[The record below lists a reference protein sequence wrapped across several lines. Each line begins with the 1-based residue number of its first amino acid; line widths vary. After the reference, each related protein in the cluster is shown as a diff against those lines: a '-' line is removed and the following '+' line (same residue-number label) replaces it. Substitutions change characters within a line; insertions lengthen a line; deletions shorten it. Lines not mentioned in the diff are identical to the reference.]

1 MKGAEKSMRTMLIAL
16 VLSVI
21 AFAPA
26 LPASAQEIPC
36 TLLMERF
43 SRFPFAQVISLDEKG
58 GCGIIYADV
67 YGKLHIIRSTEK
79 GWKLEWEL
87 TNLGSKIRKFF
98 VRDLE
103 GDGTREII
111 IATRDGRILVYSMGT
126 YQNVWENLE
135 DNFTVIQVI
144 EVANVD
150 DDSQLE
156 FVFIAD
162 GRMHIVDGVSKSK
175 QVVSQ
180 RTFDATEIIVANIDK
195 DPQVEVVL
203 NSGLILDS
211 RFYNVDVAWDK
222 PFGDRITLFDMNND
236 GMPEIIGEF
245 SDYSLRIFDAYA
257 RREVW

>member
-1 MKGAEKSMRTMLIAL
+1 MTIVLAVAML
-16 VLSVI
+16 
-21 AFAPA
+21 AFVSAAAIPA
-26 LPASAQEIPC
+26 RGQEIPC
-36 TLLMERF
+36 SLLMEKF

-67 YGKLHIIRSTEK
+67 YGSLHIIRSTAK

-103 GDGTREII
+103 GDGAQEII
-111 IATRDGRILVYSMGT
+111 IATMDGRILVYAMGT

-150 DDSQLE
+150 DDPQLE

-162 GRMHIVDGVSKSK
+162 GRMNIVDGVSKSK

-180 RTFDATEIIVANIDK
+180 RTFDATEIIVENIDK

-203 NSGLILDS
+203 NSGIILDS
-211 RFYNVDVAWDK
+211 RFYNVELAWDK
-222 PFGDRITLFDMNND
+222 AFGDRITLFDMNND

>member
-1 MKGAEKSMRTMLIAL
+1 MTIVLAVAVLAL
-16 VLSVI
+16 VSAVAI
-21 AFAPA
+21 
-26 LPASAQEIPC
+26 PASGQEIPC
-36 TLLMERF
+36 SLLMEKF

-67 YGKLHIIRSTEK
+67 YGSLHIIRSTAK

-87 TNLGSKIRKFF
+87 TNLGAKIRKFF

-103 GDGTREII
+103 GDGTQEII
-111 IATRDGRILVYSMGT
+111 IATVDGRILVYAIGT

-135 DNFTVIQVI
+135 DNFTTIQAI

-150 DDSQLE
+150 DDPQLE

-162 GRMHIVDGVSKSK
+162 GRMILVDGVSKSK

-180 RTFDATEIIVANIDK
+180 RTFDATEIIVENIDK

-203 NSGLILDS
+203 NSGIILDS
-211 RFYNVDVAWDK
+211 RFYNVDLAWDK

>member
-1 MKGAEKSMRTMLIAL
+1 MIAL
-16 VLSVI
+16 VI
-21 AFAPA
+21 AVLAFVPAAA
-26 LPASAQEIPC
+26 LPASGQEIPC
-36 TLLMERF
+36 SLLTEKF
-43 SRFPFAQVISLDEKG
+43 CRFPFAQVISLDDQG

-67 YGKLHIIRSTEK
+67 NGKLHILRSTPK

-98 VRDLE
+98 VRDIE

-111 IATRDGRILVYSMGT
+111 IATVDGRILMYAMGS

-135 DNFTVIQVI
+135 DNFTTIQAI

-150 DDSQLE
+150 DDPQLE

-162 GRMHIVDGVSKSK
+162 GRMIIVDGMSKSK

-180 RTFDATEIIVANIDK
+180 RTFDATEIIVENIDK

-257 RREVW
+257 RREIW